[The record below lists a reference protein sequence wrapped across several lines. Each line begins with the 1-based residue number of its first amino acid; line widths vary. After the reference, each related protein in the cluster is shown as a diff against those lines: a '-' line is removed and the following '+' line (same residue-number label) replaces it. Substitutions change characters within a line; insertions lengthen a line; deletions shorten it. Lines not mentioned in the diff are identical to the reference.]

1 MTASSATSN
10 GSLGSIVRVSPAEW
24 KQPVPLDMF
33 EEQLRTRDLAL
44 EYRIL
49 RWAGLQQRQQ
59 MLGTEAITCER
70 GEEGK
75 DRYRYIRGGSSASG
89 IDGGFIAAQAP
100 SQSTALDFWSMIL
113 HHGCEVIFVL
123 CQLREGGRSK
133 CAQYWP
139 SPMGASM
146 VVESDGISWRVKL
159 ALEESYQHYGGGSTA
174 VAHDEDDHGSEF
186 DLVKRVFEVSV
197 EGDYSIP
204 VKQVVQYQY
213 LSWPD
218 HGTPDVDQFVRVFRV
233 FHTARRRVL
242 RGSGAPSAPILVHCS
257 AGVGRTG
264 CLIALERLVSE
275 AMEQKENEEGTPA
288 VSVLATLEDMRNSRA
303 FMVVLGRDG
312 ADLVVV
318 VQPDELRGWRLPPEK
333 HRMALET

>member
-1 MTASSATSN
+1 
-10 GSLGSIVRVSPAEW
+10 
-24 KQPVPLDMF
+24 
-33 EEQLRTRDLAL
+33 
-44 EYRIL
+44 
-49 RWAGLQQRQQ
+49 
-59 MLGTEAITCER
+59 
-70 GEEGK
+70 
-75 DRYRYIRGGSSASG
+75 
-89 IDGGFIAAQAP
+89 
-100 SQSTALDFWSMIL
+100 
-113 HHGCEVIFVL
+113 CEVIFVL

-233 FHTARRRVL
+233 FHTARQRL
-242 RGSGAPSAPILVHCS
+242 SRGSGAPSAPILVHCS

-275 AMEQKENEEGTPA
+275 AMEQKEKARGTPA

-303 FMVVLGRDG
+303 FMVQTTGQYQLIYEAMAMLVSCGFFDDPAATAG
-312 ADLVVV
+312 SAADL
-318 VQPDELRGWRLPPEK
+318 DSEI
-333 HRMALET
+333 